1 MDIDIDIDI
10 DRGFDTDFD
19 MDDGGNGDETTI
31 ETKTGGRTRMKN
43 GKRTLGLTLGGIV
56 AAGLIS
62 STAEAKPKWE
72 GHEKCYGVVKKG
84 MNDCGNA
91 NHGCGGKAAV
101 DDAPDEWVYLPKGTC
116 EKLAGGSLESK
127 K

>member
-1 MDIDIDIDI
+1 MDVDVDIDM
-10 DRGFDTDFD
+10 DFD
-19 MDDGGNGDETTI
+19 MDDGGAGDETAIETTI
-31 ETKTGGRTRMKN
+31 ETKTGGTTRMKN

-101 DDAPDEWVYLPKGTC
+101 DNAPDEWVYLPKGTC